1 MNDKGTM
8 WSQHLF
14 FEAKNMKK
22 EDVEEASFEIKLMDK
37 GLFRD
42 KVVGAFDVD
51 IAQIYGMNDEHAL

>member
-1 MNDKGTM
+1 M

-14 FEAKNMKK
+14 FEAKNMSK
-22 EDVEEASFEIKLMDK
+22 EDIEEASFEIKLMDK

-51 IAQIYGMNDEHAL
+51 IAQIYGFPEHAV